1 MLQADGLMPLFSAL
15 YGEEHLSILGR
26 PSSGKIHA
34 NDTTNHYIQTAA
46 GNSSK
51 YYLRRNGFDGVTF
64 QGVYTFE
71 EAIEIIISYELPL
84 RIAHHVA
91 CHSFGQVHAHILPFN
106 PALITLWHG
115 NMPTRERM
123 LLAECLQPST
133 RLGMSNRR
141 AEAEAAVYS
150 GAESPFAQYIMR
162 NRVSRR
168 KSKDRVRSQE
178 QRNVCM

>member
-1 MLQADGLMPLFSAL
+1 M
-15 YGEEHLSILGR
+15 
-26 PSSGKIHA
+26 
-34 NDTTNHYIQTAA
+34 
-46 GNSSK
+46 
-51 YYLRRNGFDGVTF
+51 
-64 QGVYTFE
+64 YTFE

-150 GAESPFAQYIMR
+150 GTESPFAKWIMAQR
-162 NRVSRR
+162 GAGRLYQDS
-168 KSKDRVRSQE
+168 VRS
-178 QRNVCM
+178 